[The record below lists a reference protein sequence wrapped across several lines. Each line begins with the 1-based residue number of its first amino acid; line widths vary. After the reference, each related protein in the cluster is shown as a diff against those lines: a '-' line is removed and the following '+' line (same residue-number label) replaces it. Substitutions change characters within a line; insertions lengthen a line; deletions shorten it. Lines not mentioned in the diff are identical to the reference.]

1 MYVYN
6 YYIFLRI
13 VHFMSPN
20 LESALLDANMASSAS
35 LKIDL
40 LEVTFFF
47 IPLLPVRYI
56 YCSRQILGSW
66 FLIQYF
72 DCVFQLES

>member
-47 IPLLPVRYI
+47 YPFTACEVYLLQPANTWVLVFNP
-56 YCSRQILGSW
+56 IL
-66 FLIQYF
+66 
-72 DCVFQLES
+72 